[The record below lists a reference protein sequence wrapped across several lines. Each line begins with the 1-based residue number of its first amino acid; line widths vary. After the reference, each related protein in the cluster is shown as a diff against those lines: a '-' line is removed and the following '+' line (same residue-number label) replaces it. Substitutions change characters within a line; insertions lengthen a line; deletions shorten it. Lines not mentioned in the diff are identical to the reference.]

1 MDERNLTTVRDH
13 QGGVAL
19 HPEENDPPP
28 TLQASCK
35 HTGKRLRTASLEALL
50 GLIWAVLAFVSIVTL
65 LASNSGVTD
74 FRYVGF

>member
-1 MDERNLTTVRDH
+1 MR
-13 QGGVAL
+13 
-19 HPEENDPPP
+19 PEDNDSGQ

-50 GLIWAVLAFVSIVTL
+50 GLIWAVLAFISIVTL